1 MTALAH
7 SISRGRSK
15 NAALATDIA
24 LVVAGTAF
32 IYLMNQ
38 FRISLLPFSP
48 VPITL
53 GTLAVITV
61 GGVLGWLRGG
71 ASIVLFWALA
81 LVGTPNVSATGN
93 TGIDLFYASSPTG
106 GYLVGWFFS
115 AVLVGLLSERGW
127 DRTFGSAVGAM
138 LLGSIAIYLFGIPWL
153 ANAVGYDAATALEK
167 GLYPFVVGDTIKLF
181 VAAGLLPTLWR
192 LVGKER

>member
-15 NAALATDIA
+15 NAALITDIG

-32 IYLMNQ
+32 IYLMTQ
-38 FRISLLPFSP
+38 IKISLLPFSP

-53 GTLAVITV
+53 QTLAVLTV
-61 GGVLGWLRGG
+61 GGALGWLRGG
-71 ASIVLFWALA
+71 SSVLLYWALA
-81 LVGTPNVSATGN
+81 IAGTPNVSATGN

-106 GYLVGWFFS
+106 GYLVGWF
-115 AVLVGLLSERGW
+115 AAALIVGWLSERGW
-127 DRTFGSAVGAM
+127 DRSFGSAVGAM
-138 LLGSIAIYLFGIPWL
+138 LFGSIAIYLVGVPWL
-153 ANAVGYDAATALEK
+153 ANAGGYDAATALEK
-167 GLYPFVVGDTIKLF
+167 GLYPFVVGDVIKLL

-192 LVGKER
+192 LLGKSS